1 MYAYFALDFIIT
13 IEVRST
19 DEIKVEKNV
28 IF

>member
-1 MYAYFALDFIIT
+1 MYAYFALDFIIA